1 MARPREFDVDEA
13 LDRAT
18 ALFWTRGY
26 EATSVQDLVD
36 ALGVNRASLYGT
48 FGDKAQLFA
57 AVLERYGRQV
67 NEVIADALAPPASGA
82 EAIGAWFRALI
93 EMATQPRGPRGCL
106 FIGAVSFV
114 RHRTGAAP
122 GEGHRGRP
130 GLHRPSP
137 AGAERDPQIAR
148 RENIRTLARF
158 FAAEGHGLAVLAR
171 AGVRR
176 PELEAAAR
184 WRAGCSSVATDRR
197 ARRGTC
203 TADVTCAL
211 WRGRIEMQTSCISI
225 PSAWL
230 GPPATPASSSA
241 APGRPPGSGGPLRR
255 QRPLGGRHGPREDPA
270 SAARRGAAYVPHAA
284 GAEAGP

>member
-36 ALGVNRASLYGT
+36 ALGVNRASLYST

-67 NEVIADALAPPASGA
+67 NGVVSGALAAPASGA
-82 EAIGAWFRALI
+82 EAIRAWFRALI
-93 EMATQPRGPRGCL
+93 EMATQPGGPRGCL
-106 FIGAVSFV
+106 FIGAVSSCDTAPEPLREKVIAAV
-114 RHRTGAAP
+114 RASTDRLRQA
-122 GEGHRGRP
+122 
-130 GLHRPSP
+130 L
-137 AGAERDPQIAR
+137 ERDSQLAR

-176 PELEAAAR
+176 PELEAAAE
-184 WRAGCSSVATDRR
+184 VALRVLERR
-197 ARRGTC
+197 
-203 TADVTCAL
+203 
-211 WRGRIEMQTSCISI
+211 
-225 PSAWL
+225 
-230 GPPATPASSSA
+230 
-241 APGRPPGSGGPLRR
+241 
-255 QRPLGGRHGPREDPA
+255 H
-270 SAARRGAAYVPHAA
+270 
-284 GAEAGP
+284 